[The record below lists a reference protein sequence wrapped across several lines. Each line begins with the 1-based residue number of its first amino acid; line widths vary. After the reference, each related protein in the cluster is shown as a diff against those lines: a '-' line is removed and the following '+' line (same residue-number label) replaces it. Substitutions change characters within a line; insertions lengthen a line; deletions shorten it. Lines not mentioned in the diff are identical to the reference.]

1 MRSLRSLIMFANKT
15 RQTHITYQAYNVL
28 NQLRHWDIP
37 EFRRI
42 TTHYWWHCWQVIVNS
57 LAIQK
62 NVPIHTAIIVTI
74 DSVCTTEPLMVW
86 ASPQIAVAS
95 QLWLWR
101 HSTDIDRRAGSS
113 TQLSNALQ
121 CSNSL
126 CNRPYMY
133 NPTPIYS
140 LIGGAPNIIQLY
152 RGLAITGLTWKFLN
166 PDI

>member
-1 MRSLRSLIMFANKT
+1 MFANKT

-121 CSNSL
+121 CSPMLSNALQCSPML
-126 CNRPYMY
+126 SNALQCSPMLSNALQCSPM
-133 NPTPIYS
+133 
-140 LIGGAPNIIQLY
+140 LK
-152 RGLAITGLTWKFLN
+152 LTMQ
-166 PDI
+166 